1 MKAVVTQKYVYHPYR
16 MEPIVKRAL
25 GTRTFRLL
33 SFFRLRNIRT
43 PLFEGWKINGNGN
56 GEVFNR
62 RAKSFCETVL
72 LWTVNS
78 LYEIMAVFAVSDQST
93 KSSKLGYRV
102 SGSPSAFDMDE
113 EDEYEDDFVT
123 IPKEKYDSMIEDLLT
138 MAELIDMV

>member
-56 GEVFNR
+56 GEVFNH

-72 LWTVNS
+72 LWTVNR
-78 LYEIMAVFAVSDQST
+78 LYEIMAVFAVSGQST
-93 KSSKLGYRV
+93 KSSKLG
-102 SGSPSAFDMDE
+102 
-113 EDEYEDDFVT
+113 
-123 IPKEKYDSMIEDLLT
+123 
-138 MAELIDMV
+138 

>member
-62 RAKSFCETVL
+62 RAKSICETVL

-78 LYEIMAVFAVSDQST
+78 LYEIMAVFAVSGQST
-93 KSSKLGYRV
+93 KSSKLG
-102 SGSPSAFDMDE
+102 
-113 EDEYEDDFVT
+113 
-123 IPKEKYDSMIEDLLT
+123 
-138 MAELIDMV
+138 

>member
-25 GTRTFRLL
+25 VHVLFAYYRFSALET
-33 SFFRLRNIRT
+33 SAT

-93 KSSKLGYRV
+93 KSSKLG
-102 SGSPSAFDMDE
+102 
-113 EDEYEDDFVT
+113 
-123 IPKEKYDSMIEDLLT
+123 
-138 MAELIDMV
+138 

>member
-72 LWTVNS
+72 LCTVNS
-78 LYEIMAVFAVSDQST
+78 LCENMAVFTVSSQGTQNSEM
-93 KSSKLGYRV
+93 G
-102 SGSPSAFDMDE
+102 
-113 EDEYEDDFVT
+113 
-123 IPKEKYDSMIEDLLT
+123 
-138 MAELIDMV
+138 

>member
-56 GEVFNR
+56 SEVFNR

-78 LYEIMAVFAVSDQST
+78 LYEIMAVFAVSGQST
-93 KSSKLGYRV
+93 KSSKLG
-102 SGSPSAFDMDE
+102 
-113 EDEYEDDFVT
+113 
-123 IPKEKYDSMIEDLLT
+123 
-138 MAELIDMV
+138 

>member
-16 MEPIVKRAL
+16 ME
-25 GTRTFRLL
+25 RLSSVHL
-33 SFFRLRNIRT
+33 VHVLFAYYRFSRLRNIRT

-93 KSSKLGYRV
+93 KSSKLG
-102 SGSPSAFDMDE
+102 
-113 EDEYEDDFVT
+113 
-123 IPKEKYDSMIEDLLT
+123 
-138 MAELIDMV
+138 

>member
-56 GEVFNR
+56 SKVFDR
-62 RAKSFCETVL
+62 RTKLFHEIVL
-72 LWTVNS
+72 L
-78 LYEIMAVFAVSDQST
+78 
-93 KSSKLGYRV
+93 
-102 SGSPSAFDMDE
+102 
-113 EDEYEDDFVT
+113 
-123 IPKEKYDSMIEDLLT
+123 
-138 MAELIDMV
+138 